1 MLTYYIG
8 SSYKIASFVACREEF
23 SGFLH
28 GEQRMGFDCKA
39 GKNLTTL
46 PVIYGPENSMAR
58 RETSSSG
65 GLMSSAGL
73 MRYFEAEE
81 SAIKL
86 DPRSVVI
93 AAVGLGAIVWLCN
106 VFIAHVI

>member
-1 MLTYYIG
+1 MVKG
-8 SSYKIASFVACREEF
+8 
-23 SGFLH
+23 
-28 GEQRMGFDCKA
+28 Q
-39 GKNLTTL
+39 
-46 PVIYGPENSMAR
+46 
-58 RETSSSG
+58 TSSSG

-86 DPRSVVI
+86 DPRTVVI

-106 VFIAHVI
+106 VFIAGVI

>member
-1 MLTYYIG
+1 
-8 SSYKIASFVACREEF
+8 
-23 SGFLH
+23 
-28 GEQRMGFDCKA
+28 
-39 GKNLTTL
+39 
-46 PVIYGPENSMAR
+46 
-58 RETSSSG
+58 
-65 GLMSSAGL
+65 MSSAGL

-86 DPRSVVI
+86 DPKTVVI

>member
-1 MLTYYIG
+1 MLVY
-8 SSYKIASFVACREEF
+8 V
-23 SGFLH
+23 L
-28 GEQRMGFDCKA
+28 
-39 GKNLTTL
+39 
-46 PVIYGPENSMAR
+46 ENIMSK
-58 RETSSSG
+58 RETGS

-86 DPRSVVI
+86 DPKTVII